1 MLYANNIISSWNLY
15 GMFVITKN
23 QHLSQILRLA
33 MCAAISIPS
42 FWYPF
47 YIANKFAEYDPRMG
61 FIIFFFGFPFLVSA
75 TYFSISILIK
85 LIHGVKSIR
94 AKWRYIVFFLG
105 VILATPSI
113 LAALTLIISLLFN
126 VLSLVIY
133 MYRE

>member
-1 MLYANNIISSWNLY
+1 
-15 GMFVITKN
+15 
-23 QHLSQILRLA
+23 

-75 TYFSISILIK
+75 TYFSISILNK

-113 LAALTLIISLLFN
+113 LAALTLIVSLLFN

-133 MYRE
+133 IWREL